1 MHNMAEIAAPSKQRS
16 GFAFPTLNMYQQE
29 SLAGYLCVSIWII
42 GFLIF
47 SLGPMLATVVL
58 SFYRWDLIGSPRF
71 INVENYAKLFSDD
84 LFWQSIK
91 VTVLYGLGRVP
102 LGIAAGLLTAMLLNQ
117 KVKLLGFWRILYYM
131 PVVLPPVAISL
142 LWMWIYNPRYGVL
155 NGILWNVFG
164 IQGPAWLQS
173 TTWVLPSLMLM
184 AVWAALG
191 RNMLIY
197 LSGLQ
202 SISQDLYDA
211 SDVDGAGAW
220 RRFFTITIPMLSPVI
235 FFNLITGMIDTF
247 QLFTQAYVMTE
258 GGPRNA
264 SLFFSYYL
272 FQNAFQR
279 FNMGYASSMAV
290 VVTLL
295 IILLTLLV
303 FRSSKAWVYYDG
315 ELLEESKG

>member
-1 MHNMAEIAAPSKQRS
+1 MTKLVTSQKATSSFGLPR
-16 GFAFPTLNMYQQE
+16 LNMYQQE
-29 SLAGYLCVSIWII
+29 SLAGYLCVSIWVI

-47 SLGPMLATVVL
+47 SLGPMLATIVL
-58 SFYRWDLIGSPRF
+58 SFYKWDLIGSPRF
-71 INVENYAKLFSDD
+71 INVDNYTKLFNDE

-91 VTVLYGLGRVP
+91 VTVVYGLGRVP
-102 LGIAAGLLTAMLLNQ
+102 LGIIAGLLTAMLLNQ
-117 KVKLLGFWRILYYM
+117 KVKLLGMWRIIYYM

-155 NGILWNVFG
+155 NGILWNFFG

-202 SISQDLYDA
+202 SIAQDLYDA
-211 SDVDGAGAW
+211 ANVDGAGIW
-220 RRFFTITIPMLSPVI
+220 RKFMSITIPMLSPII

-272 FQNAFQR
+272 FQHGFQR

-290 VVTLL
+290 VVTIL

-303 FRSSKAWVYYDG
+303 FRSSKVWVYYDG
-315 ELLEESKG
+315 ELTDGGKG